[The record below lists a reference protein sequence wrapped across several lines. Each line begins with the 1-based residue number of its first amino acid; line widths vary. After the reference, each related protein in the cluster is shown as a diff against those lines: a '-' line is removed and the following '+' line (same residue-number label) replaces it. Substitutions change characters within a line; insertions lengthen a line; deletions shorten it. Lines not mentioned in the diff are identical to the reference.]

1 MHCPLR
7 RCRMVVMYK
16 ASERRYDSMSY
27 RRPSGCGLSL
37 PVISL
42 GLWHN
47 FGSESDYQTTK
58 EIITTAFDNGITAF
72 DTANNYGPG
81 NGSAEERLG
90 EIIRKE
96 LFSYRDEIIVSTKAG
111 YPMWPGPYGDGGSR
125 KYLVSSLD
133 QSLRRLGLDYVDI
146 FYHHRPD
153 RTTPLEETASALAY
167 IVSSGRALYVALSNY
182 GGEIFEMQR
191 ILKEDYHTPV
201 ILDQVSCS
209 ILNRRGDEDGTLFPR
224 LEKEGIGILAFS
236 PLSQGRL
243 TDKYL
248 DGNIPADSRA
258 GTGTFLSA
266 RDITPELVKTLNT
279 LNGIASR
286 RGQKL
291 RDMAINWDLERRGMT
306 GVIVGA
312 RNRSQIEET
321 IDGLRTYS
329 SFTEEEEN
337 AIREAVRGISFRR

>member
-1 MHCPLR
+1 MHITLL
-7 RCRMVVMYK
+7 RCRMVHMYK
-16 ASERRYDSMSY
+16 ASEKRYDSMTY
-27 RRPSGCGLSL
+27 RRSANCGLPL

-42 GLWHN
+42 GMWHN
-47 FGSESDYQTTK
+47 FGSGSDYQTTK
-58 EIITTAFDNGITAF
+58 EIVTAAFDRGITAF
-72 DTANNYGPG
+72 DTANNYGPE

-90 EIIRKE
+90 EIIRRE
-96 LFSYRDEIIVSTKAG
+96 LSSYRDEIVISTKAG

-125 KYLVSSLD
+125 KHLISSLD

-153 RTTPLEETASALAY
+153 RKTTLEETASALAY
-167 IVSSGRALYVALSNY
+167 IVSSGRALYIALSNY
-182 GGEIFEMQR
+182 GEEIFEMER
-191 ILKEDYHTPV
+191 ILREDYHTSV
-201 ILDQVSCS
+201 ILNQVSYS

-224 LEKEGIGILAFS
+224 LEKAGIGVLAFS

-248 DGNIPADSRA
+248 DGKIPDGSRA
-258 GTGTFLSA
+258 QTSAFLSPS
-266 RDITPELVKTLNT
+266 DITPELVKALGI
-279 LNGIASR
+279 LSDIASK

-291 RDMAINWDLERRGMT
+291 SEMAINWDLERRGMT

-312 RNRSQIEET
+312 RNRSQLIDTIKSIE
-321 IDGLRTYS
+321 TYS

-337 AIREAVRGISFRR
+337 AIEEAVRGISFRR

>member
-1 MHCPLR
+1 ML
-7 RCRMVVMYK
+7 
-16 ASERRYDSMSY
+16 Y
-27 RRPSGCGLSL
+27 RRPSVCGLSL

-47 FGSESDYQTTK
+47 FGIDSDYTTTK

-72 DTANNYGPG
+72 DAANNYGPG

-96 LFSYRDEIIVSTKAG
+96 LSSYRTEVVVSTKAG
-111 YPMWPGPYGDGGSR
+111 YPMWPGPCGDGGSR

-133 QSLRRLGLDYVDI
+133 QSLKRLGLDYVDI

-167 IVSSGRALYVALSNY
+167 IVSSGRALYIALSNY
-182 GGEIFEMQR
+182 GEEIFEMQR
-191 ILKEDYHTPV
+191 ILKNDYHTPV
-201 ILDQVSCS
+201 ILNQVSYS

-224 LEKEGIGILAFS
+224 LEEEGIGILAFS

-248 DGNIPADSRA
+248 DGNIPDKSRA
-258 GTGTFLSA
+258 RTSTFLTKD
-266 RDITPELVKTLNT
+266 DITPDLVKALNT
-279 LNGIASR
+279 LNVIASE
-286 RGQKL
+286 RGQRL
-291 RDMAINWDLERRGMT
+291 SDMAINWDLERRGMT

-312 RNRSQIEET
+312 RNRSQLRET
-321 IDGLRTYS
+321 IDGLRTYFP
-329 SFTEEEEN
+329 FTEEEEN
-337 AIREAVRGISFRR
+337 AIQEAVKGISFRR